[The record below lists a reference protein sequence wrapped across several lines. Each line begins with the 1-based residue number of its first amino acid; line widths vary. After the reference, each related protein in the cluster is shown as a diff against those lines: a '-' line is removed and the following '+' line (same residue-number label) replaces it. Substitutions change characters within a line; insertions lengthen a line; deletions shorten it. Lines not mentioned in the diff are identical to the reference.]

1 MKLNTK
7 LILTSVLL
15 LGIITTGF
23 AQPGKGM
30 RMNKNDGRKAMHMM
44 CKNIPNLTDEQ
55 QEKIEALRVE
65 HMKKRTAYRNQ
76 IHEKMAQIRTL
87 TSGDNIDMKKAEALA
102 EEVAALKAK
111 MMKESLNYRNN
122 VRNLLTDEQ
131 KVYFDSRTKRH
142 HMGKGRGHGQGFGNG
157 PRHGR
162 GPGHPGCPYGY
173 GPQAN

>member
-7 LILTSVLL
+7 LILTSLL
-15 LGIITTGF
+15 LFGIITTGL

-30 RMNKNDGRKAMHMM
+30 RMNKNNGQRGMHMM
-44 CKNIPNLTDEQ
+44 CQNIPDLTDEQ

-65 HMKKRTAYRNQ
+65 HMKKRTAFRNQ

-87 TSGDNIDMKKAEALA
+87 TSGDNINMKKAEALA
-102 EEVAALKAK
+102 DEVAALKAQ
-111 MMKESLNYRNN
+111 MMKEAMSYRNN

-131 KVYFDSRTKRH
+131 KVYFDSRAPRH
-142 HMGKGRGHGQGFGNG
+142 RMGKGRGHGQGFGNG

-162 GPGHPGCPYGY
+162 GPGQPDCPFGY